1 MNFAFSDDQEMV
13 RDAARRLLSE
23 RSTME
28 RVHQIMD
35 DPTAYHDQPLWEQMA
50 ENGWIGLAVPEE
62 YGGSGLGYLEA
73 CVVAEEVG
81 RALACVPLASSSYLV
96 TEALLLMGSEEQK
109 KRYLPELASGQ
120 MIGAL
125 AVAEGG
131 RLDPQGI
138 RLKSQKDKL
147 TGTKDPV
154 TDALC
159 ADVMLVAARTS
170 EGSDGISLFLVKKA
184 DEHVKCQ
191 ALQVM
196 DQTKPL
202 AKVAFDGAP
211 GELLGPAGAG
221 WALIQQLFDRAAVL
235 LAFEQLG
242 GGDHA
247 LQMAVAY
254 AKERYVFGRPLGS
267 FQAIKHRLADMFT
280 KLELARSNCYYGAW
294 ALSKN
299 APELGVAACLARV
312 AAGDAF
318 EFASQENV
326 QIHGGI
332 GFTWQADPHMFV
344 KRARHLEYQLGDRR
358 LWRDRLITKLG
369 YPKAG

>member
-1 MNFAFSDDQEMV
+1 MNFAFSEDQEMV
-13 RDAARRLLSE
+13 RDAARRLLAE

-35 DPTAYHDQPLWEQMA
+35 DPKAHYDQPLWEQMA

-96 TEALLLMGSEEQK
+96 TEALLLVGSEEQK
-109 KRYLPELASGQ
+109 QRYLPQLASGR

-138 RLKSQKDKL
+138 RLKTQKDHL

-159 ADVMLVAARTS
+159 ADILLVAARTS
-170 EGSDGISLFLVKKA
+170 EGSDGISLFLVNKA
-184 DEHVKCQ
+184 DEHVTCQ

-202 AKVAFDGAP
+202 AKVEFDNAP
-211 GELLGPAGAG
+211 GERLGPVGAG

-332 GFTWQADPHMFV
+332 GFTWQADPHLFV

-358 LWRDRLITKLG
+358 MWRDRLITKLG
-369 YPKAG
+369 YPKVG